1 MLRKR
6 QYGRLCKA
14 MGDVALL
21 AGWGVQDCLLCT
33 NRWLTPDISSLQE
46 MLRKRRYGRLRKA
59 MGDVALL
66 AGSPADA
73 NDHFSTAVELSR
85 PAQDW
90 VWCAA
95 ALEGKAHALVSLQFP
110 TGAVNGASWC
120 LVCPLGRQSSR
131 RERPLLDGRGAVT
144 VGAGLGVVRCSPRG
158 QGARSGELCG
168 QAVAGSEFQTQK
180 AVRCKAVHLALEL
193 SRPAQD

>member
-1 MLRKR
+1 MWRHMAGKGMPSDGGCAWLP
-6 QYGRLCKA
+6 GLCSIQ
-14 MGDVALL
+14 MH
-21 AGWGVQDCLLCT
+21 LCT
-33 NRWLTPDISSLQE
+33 GKIRERWQGCICVAWTPTHKRCQAWAASLHFRHGIGLAMQAVRHMAKAVENISECAAAWHSVVTPHAVLPQE

-95 ALEGKAHALVSLQFP
+95 ALEGKAHALVS
-110 TGAVNGASWC
+110 
-120 LVCPLGRQSSR
+120 SR
-131 RERPLLDGRGAVT
+131 EP
-144 VGAGLGVVRCSPRG
+144 
-158 QGARSGELCG
+158 
-168 QAVAGSEFQTQK
+168 
-180 AVRCKAVHLALEL
+180 
-193 SRPAQD
+193 